1 MRHILVTSV
10 LTGKRNESEQTF
22 SVSACACACVCPQC
36 QAGQPM
42 LFLLLLHLISLW
54 EDFLDTGSHYVV
66 LGDLEFTL

>member
-42 LFLLLLHLISLW
+42 LFLLLLHLISL
-54 EDFLDTGSHYVV
+54 
-66 LGDLEFTL
+66 